1 MSEGLW
7 MGWAEERTREAA
19 DSLKSIRPAPDLP
32 TAGTDAARGAAEGPT
47 AIDGAVTAADV
58 KAAPAAKAVLDG
70 PPKLAINLMPEKARL
85 S

>member
-7 MGWAEERTREAA
+7 MGFAEECTREPAG
-19 DSLKSIRPAPDLP
+19 SLKFIRPAPDLP

-58 KAAPAAKAVLDG
+58 KATPAGNAVLDG
-70 PPKLAINLMPEKARL
+70 PPNLDINLMPEEARL